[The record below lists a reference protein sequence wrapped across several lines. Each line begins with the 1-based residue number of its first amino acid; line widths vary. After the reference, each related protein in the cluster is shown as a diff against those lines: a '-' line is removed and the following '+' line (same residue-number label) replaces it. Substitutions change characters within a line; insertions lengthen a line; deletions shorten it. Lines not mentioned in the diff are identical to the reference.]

1 MPLGPPLG
9 SLFEDAHDA
18 VRFGI
23 WQRTEQQ
30 AIHKAEHGRIRADRE
45 RDGGNRDSREARAVA
60 KPANGVTK
68 VVKHAGGHPNH
79 SLGASPEAPHLHITD
94 AEPPPRQRRCQRCPT
109 PRFKS
114 KHASRCVIHMAIDA
128 DSPKRRSIP
137 ELVQRRWYQF
147 VVSHRAMRLKAQL
160 LLKGGPH
167 VSVMS
172 TPWYPD
178 VSPREAQARW
188 WAARAGRLRPEDV

>member
-1 MPLGPPLG
+1 MVQVL
-9 SLFEDAHDA
+9 
-18 VRFGI
+18 
-23 WQRTEQQ
+23 
-30 AIHKAEHGRIRADRE
+30 AEELDTDDLQSHWRE
-45 RDGGNRDSREARAVA
+45 RVEDPVRRHLRSSPPQLVVIRSPYRQFFQQFLTWLRDLTATR
-60 KPANGVTK
+60 P
-68 VVKHAGGHPNH
+68 
-79 SLGASPEAPHLHITD
+79 D
-94 AEPPPRQRRCQRCPT
+94 RQ
-109 PRFKS
+109 
-114 KHASRCVIHMAIDA
+114 VIVL
-128 DSPKRRSIP
+128 IP

-147 VVSHRAMRLKAQL
+147 VVNHRAMRLKAQL